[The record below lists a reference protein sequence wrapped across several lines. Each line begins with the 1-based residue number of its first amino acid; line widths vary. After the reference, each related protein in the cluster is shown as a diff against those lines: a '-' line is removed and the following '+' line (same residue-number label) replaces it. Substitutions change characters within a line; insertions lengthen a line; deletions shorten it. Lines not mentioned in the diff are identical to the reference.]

1 MLARFGALSL
11 AIGLMACASTPEPVR
26 LEVGRTTV
34 QQVEALFGAP
44 ECEDVERSGIRVYK
58 YFAARTTDG
67 MTFVSIKK
75 QVPGALDGSN
85 YTAEYLTI
93 TIDIDAQGIVTGTSH
108 KTTYAHDRPSCQ
120 VQ

>member
-1 MLARFGALSL
+1 MLARLGALCL

-34 QQVEALFGAP
+34 QQVVALFGAP
-44 ECEDVERSGIRVYK
+44 ECEDVGPGDIRVYK

-67 MTFVSIKK
+67 MPFVSVKK

-93 TIDIDAQGIVTGTSH
+93 TIDIDAQGIVTGVSH
-108 KTTYAHDRPSCQ
+108 KTTYAYDRPSC
-120 VQ
+120 